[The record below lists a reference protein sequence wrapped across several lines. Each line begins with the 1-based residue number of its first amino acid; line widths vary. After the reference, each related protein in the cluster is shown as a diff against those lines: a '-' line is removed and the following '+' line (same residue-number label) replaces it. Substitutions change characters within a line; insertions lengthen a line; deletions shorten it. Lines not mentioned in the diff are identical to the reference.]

1 MCIILRLD
9 DRERLVGYLRK
20 WRKPQMLT
28 GCALYTDALKPVSI
42 LSLSLQMDG
51 ADIVMSIENTLKAL
65 MALKNRI
72 RVANYPAGQE

>member
-1 MCIILRLD
+1 
-9 DRERLVGYLRK
+9 
-20 WRKPQMLT
+20 MLT
-28 GCALYTDALKPVSI
+28 GCTLYTEALKPVSI

-72 RVANYPAGQE
+72 RVANSTIQLVKSRLKAVDAHMEEK